1 MTFIMQDAG
10 EDLDV
15 GEISYNDIDS
25 FLLEILTDNIYQVE
39 I

>member
-1 MTFIMQDAG
+1 MTFIMLDAG
-10 EDLDV
+10 GDLDV

-25 FLLEILTDNIYQVE
+25 FLLEILADIYQVE